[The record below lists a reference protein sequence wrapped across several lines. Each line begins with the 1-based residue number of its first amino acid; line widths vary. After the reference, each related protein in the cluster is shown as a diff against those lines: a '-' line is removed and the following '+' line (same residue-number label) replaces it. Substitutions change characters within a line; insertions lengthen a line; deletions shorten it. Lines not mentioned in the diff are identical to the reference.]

1 MNFEIV
7 DNIFQI
13 FVLFCV
19 MTASAVTACK
29 KKSRDFL
36 LLAGGYGCFMMGTL
50 FFVLYLAILGRVP
63 QIFYTCEISW
73 LAAYLFFLSLLLLRK
88 ESEPLSFSAIA
99 LIPAVI
105 VAVVVL
111 LFKIFGPAL
120 LPCIACAI
128 TLGAI
133 TYLASCR
140 ILRNRK
146 NGRRTSWLD
155 HCFLLCVFLQLG
167 VYIVSIFMT
176 DYQHF
181 NLYFA
186 IDMLLTAMLAALLP
200 LLYREVRHDL
210 H

>member
-1 MNFEIV
+1 MNFEII
-7 DNIFQI
+7 DNAYQVT
-13 FVLFCV
+13 VLFIC
-19 MTASAVTACK
+19 MLLSAWLGIRK
-29 KKSRDFL
+29 KNLGFIMLSF
-36 LLAGGYGCFMMGTL
+36 GYGCFMMGTL

-111 LFKIFGPAL
+111 LFKIFGPAF

-200 LLYREVRHDL
+200 FLYREVLHDL

>member
-13 FVLFCV
+13 LVLFCV

-50 FFVLYLAILGRVP
+50 FFVLYLAILGHVP

-88 ESEPLSFSAIA
+88 ESEPLPFSAIA

-105 VAVVVL
+105 VAVSVL

-140 ILRNRK
+140 ILRDRK

>member
-1 MNFEIV
+1 MNFEII
-7 DNIFQI
+7 DNAYQVT
-13 FVLFCV
+13 VLLIC
-19 MTASAVTACK
+19 MLLSAWLGIRK
-29 KKSRDFL
+29 KNRGFIMLSF
-36 LLAGGYGCFMMGTL
+36 GYGCFMMGTL

-140 ILRNRK
+140 ILRDRK
-146 NGRRTSWLD
+146 NSRRTSWLD
-155 HCFLLCVFLQLG
+155 HCFSSVFSCSS
-167 VYIVSIFMT
+167 VSTLSPSLAT

>member
-1 MNFEIV
+1 MLSF
-7 DNIFQI
+7 
-13 FVLFCV
+13 
-19 MTASAVTACK
+19 
-29 KKSRDFL
+29 
-36 LLAGGYGCFMMGTL
+36 GYGCFMMGTL
-50 FFVLYLAILGRVP
+50 FFVLYLAILGHVP

-140 ILRNRK
+140 ILRDRK
-146 NGRRTSWLD
+146 MADEHPGSIT
-155 HCFLLCVFLQLG
+155 VFSSVFSCSSASTLSPSL
-167 VYIVSIFMT
+167 
-176 DYQHF
+176 
-181 NLYFA
+181 
-186 IDMLLTAMLAALLP
+186 
-200 LLYREVRHDL
+200 
-210 H
+210 

>member
-1 MNFEIV
+1 MLSF
-7 DNIFQI
+7 
-13 FVLFCV
+13 
-19 MTASAVTACK
+19 
-29 KKSRDFL
+29 
-36 LLAGGYGCFMMGTL
+36 GYGCFMMGTL
-50 FFVLYLAILGRVP
+50 FFVLHLAILGRVP

-88 ESEPLSFSAIA
+88 ESEPFSFSAIA

-111 LFKIFGPAL
+111 LFKIFGPAF

-200 LLYREVRHDL
+200 FLYREVLHDL